1 MLGKTM
7 KISDCTAVEII
18 KTHGYPNMDEPLNAT
33 GIWVDFPGGDPQFG
47 EVSPYVLEGVITV
60 FH

>member
-1 MLGKTM
+1 M
-7 KISDCTAVEII
+7 KISDCTAVEIN

-33 GIWVDFPGGDPQFG
+33 GVWVDFPGGDPQFG